1 MRVMSSQNSIEA
13 EFTKIDRSLDENL
26 TVYLMGG
33 GAMTLRGLK
42 NATYDLDLL
51 LTTRYDFEYLRDLLI
66 ELDYEIVE
74 NPIDEYKELG
84 AAVLLDKNDACR
96 FDIFDRKV
104 VKKLSL
110 SEDMKRRAKEVF
122 TGSKLRVK
130 ALKNVDIF
138 LFKGVA
144 GRTRDVTDMINLVE
158 TEKGLDFN
166 VILEE
171 FKNQIPMNKGKVER
185 DVLRDSPE
193 DHPVI
198 AFERA
203 LESLPMTL
211 PRPFMKEIEKEA
223 DWIYAEFGIM
233 SDIEGKTTIE
243 KLADTLIT
251 KNSLD
256 ISTVDEVNNIVEGL
270 VDKGILEL
278 DDGKIKFREF

>member
-1 MRVMSSQNSIEA
+1 MA
-13 EFTKIDRSLDENL
+13 
-26 TVYLMGG
+26 
-33 GAMTLRGLK
+33 LRGLK

-51 LTTRYDFEYLRDLLI
+51 VNTRDDFDSLRDLLL

-74 NPIDEYKELG
+74 NPIDEYKALG
-84 AAVLLDKNDACR
+84 AAILLDKNHACR

-104 VKKLSL
+104 VKKLRL
-110 SEDMKRRAKEVF
+110 SGDMKRRSNEVF

-130 ALKNVDIF
+130 ALKNEDIF

-171 FKNQIPMNKGKVER
+171 FQNQIPMNKGKVER
-185 DVLRDSPE
+185 DILRDSPE

-211 PRPFMKEIEKEA
+211 PRSFMEKVEKEV
-223 DWIYAEFGIM
+223 I
-233 SDIEGKTTIE
+233 
-243 KLADTLIT
+243 
-251 KNSLD
+251 
-256 ISTVDEVNNIVEGL
+256 
-270 VDKGILEL
+270 
-278 DDGKIKFREF
+278 

>member
-1 MRVMSSQNSIEA
+1 MA
-13 EFTKIDRSLDENL
+13 
-26 TVYLMGG
+26 
-33 GAMTLRGLK
+33 LRGLK

-51 LTTRYDFEYLRDLLI
+51 VNTRDDFDSLRDLLL

-74 NPIDEYKELG
+74 NPIDEYKALG
-84 AAVLLDKNDACR
+84 AAILLDKNHACR

-104 VKKLSL
+104 VKKLRL
-110 SEDMKRRAKEVF
+110 SGDMKRRSNEVF

-130 ALKNVDIF
+130 ALKNEDIF

-171 FKNQIPMNKGKVER
+171 FQNQIPMNKGKVER
-185 DVLRDSPE
+185 DILRDSPE

-211 PRPFMKEIEKEA
+211 PRSFMEKVEKEA
-223 DWIYAEFGIM
+223 DLVYAEFEIM
-233 SDIEGKTTIE
+233 QEIDEKTTIE
-243 KLADTLIT
+243 KLADSLI
-251 KNSLD
+251 KKS
-256 ISTVDEVNNIVEGL
+256 SVDVSSFDDVKYIVEEL
-270 VDKGILEL
+270 VERGILEL
-278 DDGKIKFREF
+278 DDGYITLKKF

>member
-1 MRVMSSQNSIEA
+1 MRVMNSREPIMA
-13 EFTKIDRSLDENL
+13 EFRKIDRSLDENL

-51 LTTRYDFEYLRDLLI
+51 LTTRQDFESLRDLLL

-74 NPIDEYKELG
+74 NPIEEYKELG
-84 AAVLLDKNDACR
+84 AAILLDKNDACR

-122 TGSKLRVK
+122 TGSKLCVN
-130 ALKNVDIF
+130 ALNNEDVF

-144 GRTRDVTDMINLVE
+144 GRTRDVNDMINLVE
-158 TEKGLDFN
+158 TEQGLAFD
-166 VILEE
+166 VVLEE
-171 FKNQIPMNKGKVER
+171 FQDQIPMNKGKVER
-185 DVLRDSPE
+185 DILRDSPE

-203 LESLPMTL
+203 LESMPMTL
-211 PRPFMKEIEKEA
+211 PRKFMKEVEKEA
-223 DWIYAEFGIM
+223 DRIYAEYEILRE
-233 SDIEGKTTIE
+233 IEEKTTVE
-243 KLADTLIT
+243 KLADSLIT
-251 KNSLD
+251 RNS
-256 ISTVDEVNNIVEGL
+256 VDVSSIDDVNNIVEGL
-270 VDKGILEL
+270 VDKEILEL
-278 DDGKIKFREF
+278 DGGKIKLREF